1 MITID
6 GSAGE
11 GGGQILRYACALS
24 LITGQPMRVTG
35 IRGGRPKPGLM
46 RQHLTSLEA
55 ACTIGTATCEGLA
68 VGSTEIIFHP
78 GKIVPGEYHF
88 AVGTAGSTGLVLQ
101 TLLMPLLLADKPSR
115 LVLEGGTHALAAPP
129 FDFTARTLIPILNRM
144 GPQIDARLVRPGFY
158 PRGGGQI
165 EVSVTPAPL
174 RPVSCCERGALQALS
189 AKALYAGIPADI
201 AAREIRCVRSQMGL
215 DEQQTQIE
223 ELPPDQG
230 PGNALLLEARF
241 DQVTEIVAG
250 FGQLGVP
257 AEQIAK
263 TAVARMQG
271 YLTSNAVVGPY
282 LADQLLLPFALA
294 NGGSFTT
301 VKPSAHSLSAAAI
314 IRQFLGRDCRFVPQS
329 DGTHLMTVAPTS

>member
-223 ELPPDQG
+223 ELPPR
-230 PGNALLLEARF
+230 PG
-241 DQVTEIVAG
+241 TGKCPSAG
-250 FGQLGVP
+250 SPVRPGDGNRRGLRAVGGSSRADRQDSRRPDAGVP
-257 AEQIAK
+257 HLK
-263 TAVARMQG
+263 RRRRPLSGRSTTLAVCPGQWW
-271 YLTSNAVVGPY
+271 
-282 LADQLLLPFALA
+282 
-294 NGGSFTT
+294 
-301 VKPSAHSLSAAAI
+301 
-314 IRQFLGRDCRFVPQS
+314 QFYHC
-329 DGTHLMTVAPTS
+329 